1 MIYDNNVVCGT
12 CELSLGHLILTK
24 KIVGRAGV
32 RYKGKKYVAVAFGWV
47 GSRGSGYQEA
57 FA

>member
-1 MIYDNNVVCGT
+1 MFLCSNVVCGT
-12 CELSLGHLILTK
+12 SEISLWHLMLTK

-32 RYKGKKYVAVAFGWV
+32 RYKGEKHVALAFGWE
-47 GSRGSGYQEA
+47 GFGGSGYQEA